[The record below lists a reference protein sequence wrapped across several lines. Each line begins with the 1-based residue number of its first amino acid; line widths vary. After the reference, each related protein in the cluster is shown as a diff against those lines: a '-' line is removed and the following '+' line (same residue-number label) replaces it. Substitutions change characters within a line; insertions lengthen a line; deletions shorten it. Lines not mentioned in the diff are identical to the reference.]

1 MSKYDDIHCPVCG
14 GKMKLKF
21 ISRRA
26 YDDCYVKNFTLC
38 CECCGIE
45 TRMARVNVE
54 IDEKTADV
62 IADKSELEKV
72 ASELRAVKKSA
83 DLGGPK
89 KERGE

>member
-21 ISRRA
+21 ISKRT
-26 YDDCYVKNFTLC
+26 YVDGYVKNFTLC

-45 TRMARVNVE
+45 TRMASVSVE

-62 IADKSELEKV
+62 IVNRSELEKV

-83 DLGGPK
+83 DLGAPK
-89 KERGE
+89 KERDE